1 MPLKNVNEMLKE
13 ADQQGKAVV
22 AFDCFNYDSAWC
34 VIHTAEKL
42 GIPVII
48 MFFPGDIPAS
58 TFAAIVR
65 DLAGQVSVDVGLLLD
80 HGDSYE
86 SAMVCI
92 RSGFPSVM
100 IDCSTLSFEENIKR
114 TKEVVRTAHLFGVD
128 VEAEL
133 GHVGDAFRE
142 EDYKGKN
149 LYADPQKVAEFV
161 QATGVDSLAVA
172 IGSAHGNYVSTPKL
186 DLDRLEEINQVTDIP
201 LVLHGGSGIP
211 FDQVQ
216 EAIRRGLNKLN
227 IGTEYDQHF
236 ARTYRDILIGKKDS
250 EYMYELTP
258 RLLERTEPY
267 IAKHLK
273 MAWMYD

>member
-1 MPLKNVNEMLKE
+1 MPLKNVSEMLKN

-22 AFDCFNYDSAWC
+22 AFDCFNYDSANC
-34 VIHTAEKL
+34 VIQTAQKF
-42 GIPVII
+42 GIPVIV
-48 MFFPGDIPAS
+48 MFFPGDIPAT

-65 DLAGQVSVDVGLLLD
+65 DLAARATVDVGLLLD

-86 SAMVCI
+86 TAMECI
-92 RSGFPSVM
+92 AAGFPSVM
-100 IDCSTLSFEENIKR
+100 IDCSTLPFEENIER
-114 TKEVVRTAHLFGVD
+114 TREVVRTAHLFGVD

-142 EDYKGKN
+142 EDYKEDG

-161 QATGVDSLAVA
+161 LATGVDSLAVA
-172 IGSAHGNYVSTPKL
+172 IGSAHGNYISTPKL
-186 DLDRLEEINQVTDIP
+186 DLYRLEEINKATDIP

-216 EAIRRGLNKLN
+216 EAIRRGINKLN

-236 ARTYRDILIGKKDS
+236 ARS
-250 EYMYELTP
+250 
-258 RLLERTEPY
+258 
-267 IAKHLK
+267 
-273 MAWMYD
+273 